1 MNVNVTSW
9 GEVEITAE
17 TTITVNLDD
26 VLNEASAKQLIDALD
41 YSGTDWIG
49 TLVKKQDAESILEEI
64 DEEDLRQYV
73 KDNGIIIGE
82 NSSLDDFSTQE
93 LVDELGVRDSI
104 HEMLMCVSSDIIQEH
119 MEKRRG
125 GFTLENVPNEDL
137 IGALTER
144 DALPGIKISDIEV
157 NALRVLFNFFTGLA
171 PETKIVGKRFIIE

>member
-1 MNVNVTSW
+1 MYVNVTSW

-17 TTITVNLDD
+17 TTVTIDLED
-26 VLNEASAKQLIDALD
+26 VLNKCSTDQLLEALNYQGVDWVATMVNGGDVDA
-41 YSGTDWIG
+41 
-49 TLVKKQDAESILEEI
+49 ILEEI
-64 DEEDLRQYV
+64 GEEDLKAYV
-73 KDNGIIIGE
+73 KDNGLGTVDPV
-82 NSSLDDFSTQE
+82 LDDFCTQE
-93 LVDELGVRDSI
+93 LIDELNTRDSI
-104 HEMLMCVSSDIIQEH
+104 HEMLDCVDSDIIQEH